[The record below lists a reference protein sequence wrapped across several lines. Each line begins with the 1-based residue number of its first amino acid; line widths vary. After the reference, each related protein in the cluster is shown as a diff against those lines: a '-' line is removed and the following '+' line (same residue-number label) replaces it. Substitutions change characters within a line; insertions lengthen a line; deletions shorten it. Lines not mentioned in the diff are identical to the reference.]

1 MLAANGN
8 SCNRYIVAVE
18 DCHVVAVSCLQRPQ
32 CKPTGAKLAN
42 MKLANMKLA
51 NMKLANIGHLRLVRS
66 GPLDSDAA
74 EGEVDMFITKKID
87 A

>member
-51 NMKLANIGHLRLVRS
+51 NIGHLRLVRS

>member
-1 MLAANGN
+1 
-8 SCNRYIVAVE
+8 
-18 DCHVVAVSCLQRPQ
+18 
-32 CKPTGAKLAN
+32 
-42 MKLANMKLA
+42 MKLAS
-51 NMKLANIGHLRLVRS
+51 IGRLRLVRS

>member
-42 MKLANMKLA
+42 MKLAN
-51 NMKLANIGHLRLVRS
+51 IGHLRLVRS